1 MSAGSE
7 QKVISGLEGVLATQT
22 RLSKVE
28 GELGQ
33 LTIGGFPLAELAPN
47 ASFEEVLHVL
57 WHDRLPTASQ
67 LEELRGELAELR
79 KIPDLT
85 LQVLRACA
93 EQSLPTMD
101 ALRMGTDTLS
111 LADPDPEDLS
121 RGADMRRVKS
131 VVARVPTVVAA
142 YWRLLQEQKP
152 VDADPALSH
161 AANYLYMLRGE
172 QAHPEE
178 VRGLETYINSVVDHG
193 MNNSTFTARVI
204 ISTRSDV
211 LSAVVGAIGSL
222 KGPWHGGAPGPAL
235 DMVFQLR
242 KRAEASGK
250 EISEE
255 AEAYV
260 RQVVDSGER
269 IMGFG
274 HRVYKVRDPRADVLG
289 AAAEKLFRRAGDL
302 SLNEDARAVEEVV
315 LRVLEELKPGRDLK
329 TNVEFY
335 TALVLHGVGLEP
347 PLFTP
352 TFAVGRVGGWTAH
365 ILEQIEEAKLIRPRA
380 AYVGDL
386 DRKWVPLEDRQ
397 DGGDS
402 GG

>member
-1 MSAGSE
+1 MSGASE
-7 QKVISGLEGVLATQT
+7 PKVVRGLDGVLATHT
-22 RLSKVE
+22 RLSKVD
-28 GELGQ
+28 GEAGE

-47 ASFEEVLHVL
+47 ASFEEVLHLL
-57 WHDRLPTASQ
+57 WYDRLPTASE
-67 LEELRGELAELR
+67 LSDLRGELAGLR
-79 KIPDLT
+79 T
-85 LQVLRACA
+85 LPEPTRYVLRACA

-101 ALRMGTDTLS
+101 ALRMGADTLS
-111 LADPDPEDLS
+111 LVDPNPHDVSFE
-121 RGADMRRVKS
+121 ADMQRAKS
-131 VVARVPTVVAA
+131 VVARIPSVVAT
-142 YWRLLQEQKP
+142 YWRLLHGQQP
-152 VDADPALSH
+152 VEPDPDLAH

-172 QAHPEE
+172 QAHPDE
-178 VRGLETYINSVVDHG
+178 VRSLETYIISVVDHG

-235 DMVFQLR
+235 DMVFELR

-250 EISEE
+250 DIREE

-260 RQVVDSGER
+260 REVVEAGER

-289 AAAEKLFRRAGDL
+289 AAADRLFQRAGDL
-302 SLNEDARAVEEVV
+302 SLKEDAEAVEQVV
-315 LRVLEELKPGRDLK
+315 VRVLEELKPGRDLR

-347 PLFTP
+347 ALFSP

-365 ILEQIEEAKLIRPRA
+365 ILEQIGEAKLIRPRA
-380 AYVGDL
+380 AYSGEL
-386 DRKWVPLEDRQ
+386 NRRWVPLEERG
-397 DGGDS
+397 DG
-402 GG
+402 

>member
-1 MSAGSE
+1 MSGTTD
-7 QKVISGLEGVLATQT
+7 SGVVGGLDGVLATQT
-22 RLSKVE
+22 RLSKVD
-28 GELGQ
+28 GEAGE

-57 WHDRLPTASQ
+57 WHDRLPSASE
-67 LEELRGELAELR
+67 LSELRSELAGLR
-79 KIPDLT
+79 T
-85 LQVLRACA
+85 LPEPTMYILKACA

-101 ALRMGTDTLS
+101 ALRMGADTLS
-111 LADPDPEDLS
+111 LVDANPNDISFE
-121 RGADMRRVKS
+121 ADMRRAKS
-131 VVARVPTVVAA
+131 VTARIPTVVAS
-142 YWRLLQEQKP
+142 YWRLLHGQQP
-152 VDADPALSH
+152 VDPQPEIGH

-172 QAHPEE
+172 QAHPDE

-235 DMVFQLR
+235 DMVFELR
-242 KRAEASGK
+242 KRAGASGK
-250 EISEE
+250 DIREE
-255 AEAYV
+255 ADAYV
-260 RQVVDSGER
+260 REVVEAGER

-289 AAAEKLFRRAGDL
+289 AAADQLFERAGDL
-302 SLNEDARAVEEVV
+302 SLKEDAEAVEQVV
-315 LRVLEELKPGRDLK
+315 VRVLEELKPGRDLR

-347 PLFTP
+347 ALFSP

-365 ILEQIEEAKLIRPRA
+365 ILEQIGEAKLIRPRA
-380 AYVGDL
+380 AYSGEL
-386 DRKWVPLEDRQ
+386 KRKWVPLEERG
-397 DGGDS
+397 DGGHS
-402 GG
+402 AS